1 MHCVLTCD
9 KKLEPAVGSMKILTA
24 LLWSSYWTSCV
35 RGAPASCNIFAFI
48 RRVAAVPAC
57 WLFKTS
63 ATSWPFDL
71 ESGVLVVCERCDM
84 GYLCVNFSL
93 PRPLCSRLR
102 PDVHDICQTKASF
115 NASALWGRR
124 HHITWEPSTG
134 AETESSDISHPH
146 QFVGLGEYHFCRS
159 LVGTEFLIRK
169 PTERI
174 IISCCT

>member
-24 LLWSSYWTSCV
+24 LLWSSYWTTCV

-48 RRVAAVPAC
+48 RQVAAVPAC

-71 ESGVLVVCERCDM
+71 ESGVLVACERCDM

-102 PDVHDICQTKASF
+102 PTTDVKQTYVRQKHRLMPLPYGVTSH
-115 NASALWGRR
+115 G
-124 HHITWEPSTG
+124 
-134 AETESSDISHPH
+134 SHP
-146 QFVGLGEYHFCRS
+146 QVLKLNLQIS
-159 LVGTEFLIRK
+159 PI
-169 PTERI
+169 PTNLSVWESI
-174 IISCCT
+174 TSAEV